1 MPYRLLP
8 GFQVVPSRNLRG
20 PISKM
25 VGRPF
30 ANKKMQISATARME
44 MHAQAVNTPCM
55 TISFRCEVVVFIFLY
70 SPVFAQELYTDGF
83 QKTAVAAFAAATAV
97 FFRKKGVY

>member
-1 MPYRLLP
+1 M
-8 GFQVVPSRNLRG
+8 RG

-55 TISFRCEVVVFIFLY
+55 TISFRCEVVVVIFPY

-83 QKTAVAAFAAATAV
+83 QKTAVAAFCRRNSRL
-97 FFRKKGVY
+97 F

>member
-8 GFQVVPSRNLRG
+8 GFQVVPSRNLRE

-55 TISFRCEVVVFIFLY
+55 TISFRCEVVVFIFPY

-83 QKTAVAAFAAATAV
+83 QKTAVAAFCRRNSRL
-97 FFRKKGVY
+97 F